1 MKDNNT
7 YFYMLR
13 FNKELERDR
22 QALDKITQ
30 FCKVTGMTMRDA
42 ILLILSTVDTS
53 ALHKSILSLT
63 VTAEQTQD
71 TEKNKKRNEPVYE
84 KQQEEKE
91 EENNSGQTEDE
102 GLFSNPR
109 FKEIFSNFQAVKFYC
124 PP

>member
-22 QALDKITQ
+22 QALDKIMQ

-63 VTAEQTQD
+63 ITAKEQD
-71 TEKNKKRNEPVYE
+71 IEENNKRNKSVYE
-84 KQQEEKE
+84 KQQEEQGKE
-91 EENNSGQTEDE
+91 TEKKLEEKDEDLSLNS
-102 GLFSNPR
+102 L
-109 FKEIFSNFQAVKFYC
+109 FKEIFNNS
-124 PP
+124 